1 MIASTIGKTFLKAY
15 NQKYKANYSAKE
27 FFEEIFFKIFY
38 DDEKYLQWITNSPF
52 VQGIKKGQPPNTE
65 QRAEKLQK
73 LITKISEGATDASVA
88 IGYSST
94 DVLATTS
101 GQVSNVSINTNEEE
115 IYASWIGG
123 GFGIGVKGG
132 FSMYVNESKILMTLF
147 EGWQYY
153 RNFLKE
159 DEKLRPNQIDTWN
172 GQWLAHAYNKRY
184 FNKSTP
190 LSNFDPFAPPSK
202 KGINELETQTW
213 VKVVFGL
220 AQVFPNST
228 LLAYVFSLGQTNKT
242 VGFIPI
248 VLPKVR
254 KVIQLYKKLF
264 GENQYLRDAN
274 TIEKI
279 FGDKNSIYRACERGA
294 IGIRALE
301 PKVIRDLMWKS
312 DKKINYKPDDEVQ
325 VVSFRTYIIW
335 ILAML
340 NNEQL
345 HELSKEIVQLFLNYE
360 STSERAKTTKTRAIE
375 NLMKSKSADSFLQ
388 ELLGVT
394 EEATAEEGLKLLELI
409 EQVNKLGNDNFKRFL
424 ILLKL
429 QYNVA
434 KKQNH

>member
-1 MIASTIGKTFLKAY
+1 MIASTIGKTFLKVY
-15 NQKYKANYSAKE
+15 NQRYNKNYSAKE
-27 FFEEIFFKIFY
+27 FFKEVFFKIFY
-38 DDEKYLQWITNSPF
+38 DDEKYLQWVTNSPF
-52 VQGIKKGQPPNTE
+52 VQGVKKGKPPNAE
-65 QRAEKLQK
+65 QRSEKLQK
-73 LITKISEGATDASVA
+73 LITKISDGATDASVA
-88 IGYSST
+88 IGYPST

-101 GQVSNVSINTNEEE
+101 GQISNVSINTNEQE

-132 FSMYVNESKILMTLF
+132 FSMYINEPKVLMTLF
-147 EGWQYY
+147 DGWQYY
-153 RNFLKE
+153 RNYLKE

-184 FNKSTP
+184 YNKNSP
-190 LSNFDPFAPPSK
+190 LSNFEPFAPTSK
-202 KGINELETQTW
+202 KGINELETQSW

-220 AQVFPNST
+220 SQFFPDST
-228 LLAYVFSLGQTNKT
+228 LLSYIFSLGQTNKT

-248 VLPKVR
+248 ALPKVR
-254 KVIQLYKKLF
+254 KVIHLYQKLF
-264 GENQYLRDAN
+264 GLNQYLKDAN

-279 FGDKNSIYRACERGA
+279 FAEKNSIYRACERGA

-301 PKVIRDLMWKS
+301 PRIIRDLMWKS
-312 DKKINYKPDDEVQ
+312 DKKINYKPNNEEQ

-345 HELSKEIVQLFLNYE
+345 HELSKDIVQLFLNYE
-360 STSERAKTTKTRAIE
+360 MTSERGKTTKARAIE

-388 ELLGVT
+388 ELLSVA
-394 EEATAEEGLKLLELI
+394 EEATIEESSKLLELI
-409 EQVNKLGNDNFKRFL
+409 EQVNKLSNDNFKRFL

-429 QYNVA
+429 QYTIA
-434 KKQNH
+434 KKQNN

>member
-1 MIASTIGKTFLKAY
+1 MIASTIGKTFLRAY
-15 NQKYKANYSAKE
+15 NQENNTDYSAKE
-27 FFEEIFFKIFY
+27 FFEEVFFSIFY
-38 DDEKYLQWITNSPF
+38 DHEKYLQWVTNSPF
-52 VQGIKKGQPPNTE
+52 VQGIKKGQPPNSE

-101 GQVSNVSINTNEEE
+101 GQVSNIEINTNENE

-132 FSMYVNESKILMTLF
+132 FSMYINEPKVLMTLF

-153 RNFLKE
+153 RNYLTE
-159 DEKLRPNQIDTWN
+159 IPKLRPNQIDTWN
-172 GQWLAHAYNKRY
+172 GQWLGHAFNKRY
-184 FNKSTP
+184 FKKRNP
-190 LSNFDPFAPPSK
+190 LSNFEPFNTTTQ
-202 KGINELETQTW
+202 GVMELETQTW

-220 AQVFPNST
+220 SQVYPNSK
-228 LLAYVFSLGQTNKT
+228 LLAYIFSLGQTNKT

-254 KVIQLYKKLF
+254 RVIQLYKELF
-264 GENQYLRDAN
+264 GENKYLKDAN
-274 TIEKI
+274 TIESI
-279 FGDKNSIYRACERGA
+279 FGNKNSIYRACERGA

-301 PKVIRDLMWKS
+301 PQMVRDLMWKS
-312 DKKINYKPDDEVQ
+312 DTKINYKPDDELQ
-325 VVSFRTYIIW
+325 VVSFQTYITW

-345 HELSKEIVQLFLNYE
+345 LQLSKDIVQLFLNYE
-360 STSERAKTTKTRAIE
+360 STTKRLKSGKSQAVKTLMESKT
-375 NLMKSKSADSFLQ
+375 ADSFLQ
-388 ELLGVT
+388 ELLSVA
-394 EEATAEEGLKLLELI
+394 EEATAEEGVKLLELI
-409 EQVNKLGNDNFKRFL
+409 EQVNKLKSDNFKRFL

-429 QYNVA
+429 QYTIAN
-434 KKQNH
+434 KQN